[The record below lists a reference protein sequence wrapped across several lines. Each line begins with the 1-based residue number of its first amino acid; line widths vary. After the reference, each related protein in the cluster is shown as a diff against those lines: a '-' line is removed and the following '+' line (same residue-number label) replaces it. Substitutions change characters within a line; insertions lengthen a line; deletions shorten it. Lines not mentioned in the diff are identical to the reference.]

1 MNRLL
6 FVFLLAAD
14 PKSAVDA
21 FAAHKGV
28 SPLSTS
34 LATSTSSSLSSR
46 RSRAEVSTAKR
57 NRQHQ
62 PDSSNIIQDARG
74 FKRLKRRKILKAST
88 MGALGLLAVA
98 SRSSVA
104 NAAKKAAAVAVVP
117 VLELPSTKTLALAC
131 LVPTLLGYY
140 KSGNYS
146 DWLAILIIVA
156 SNLILLELS
165 EYGVSYGYGQWSTTS
180 QV

>member
-14 PKSAVDA
+14 PKSAADA
-21 FAAHKGV
+21 FAAAKGV

-46 RSRAEVSTAKR
+46 RPRAEVSTATR

-62 PDSSNIIQDARG
+62 PDSSNIIQEYARG
-74 FKRLKRRKILKAST
+74 VKRRKILKAST
-88 MGALGLLAVA
+88 MGALGFMAVA

-104 NAAKKAAAVAVVP
+104 NAARKAASAAVVP

-140 KSGNYS
+140 KSGNNS
-146 DWLAILIIVA
+146 DWLDILIVA
-156 SNLILLELS
+156 SISPSLHCQNME
-165 EYGVSYGYGQWSTTS
+165 
-180 QV
+180 

>member
-74 FKRLKRRKILKAST
+74 FKRLKRRKILKEAST
-88 MGALGLLAVA
+88 MGALGLMAVA

-104 NAAKKAAAVAVVP
+104 NAAKKAAAAAVVP

-140 KSGNYS
+140 KSGT
-146 DWLAILIIVA
+146 
-156 SNLILLELS
+156 LS
-165 EYGVSYGYGQWSTTS
+165 LNGLPF
-180 QV
+180 